1 MITNNIPISLAV
13 WLVSDNYDRDSRSN
27 AFSVTSLLKPIK
39 SIVLSS
45 RSHEDSTSPDIY
57 NLLPSRMGTAIHTAI
72 EDAWSNPDNVKQALK
87 VLGYPE
93 KVISNIKVN
102 PKNPSDCIPVYMEK
116 RSEKFINGY
125 YITGK
130 FDFVLDGVLEDF
142 KTTGVMTWIKQSNT
156 DKYILQGSIYRWLN
170 PDIITED
177 YMYIRYIF
185 TDWSPTKA
193 KQDST
198 YPQSR
203 TISQK
208 YELLSLQETEQYI
221 HARLAAITQSLTADE
236 HEIPSCTPDELWQ
249 RPTVY
254 KYYKNPAK
262 KTRSSGNFNNYHE
275 AYQKFISDGSIGEIV
290 TFPGEVVFC
299 KYCNG
304 INICNQAKQY
314 INEGILNVD

>member
-13 WLVSDNYDRDSRSN
+13 WLISDDYDRDHRPNS
-27 AFSVTSLLKPIK
+27 FSVTSLLKPIK

-45 RSHEDSTSPDIY
+45 RVKEEYSNSDVST
-57 NLLPSRMGTAIHTAI
+57 LLPSRMGTAIHTAI
-72 EDAWSNPDNVKQALK
+72 EHAWSNTDKVKQALK
-87 VLGYPE
+87 TLGYPD
-93 KVISNIKVN
+93 KVINNIKVN
-102 PKNPSDCIPVYMEK
+102 PEEPIDCIPVYMEK

-170 PDIITED
+170 PDIIKED

-185 TDWSPTKA
+185 TDWSSIKA
-193 KQDST
+193 KQDSN
-198 YPQSR
+198 YPQAR
-203 TISQK
+203 AISQK

-221 HARLAAITQSLTADE
+221 HSRLSAITQCLTSNEFD
-236 HEIPSCTPDELWQ
+236 IPPCTPDELWQ

-262 KTRSSGNFNNYHE
+262 KVRSSGNFDNYYE
-275 AYQKFISDGSIGEIV
+275 AYQKFLSDGSIGEIV

-304 INICNQAKQY
+304 ISICNQAKQY
-314 INEGILNVD
+314 IKEGILNVD